1 MTTGDRKDRVDERA
15 AELQRESNDPD
26 MRDPEVAH
34 DAAEQILEES
44 DERMQ
49 EAVDQDPEGDDQIR
63 RKSEET
69 AVEPE

>member
-1 MTTGDRKDRVDERA
+1 MTDDRKDRVDERA

-26 MRDPEVAH
+26 LEDPEVAR
-34 DAAEQILEES
+34 DAAQQILEES
-44 DERMQ
+44 DERMD
-49 EAVDQDPEGDDQIR
+49 EAVGQDPEGDDLIR

>member
-1 MTTGDRKDRVDERA
+1 MTGKRRDRVDERA

-26 MRDPEVAH
+26 LKDAEVAR

-44 DERMQ
+44 DDRME
-49 EAVDQDPEGDDQIR
+49 EAVHQDPEGDDQIR